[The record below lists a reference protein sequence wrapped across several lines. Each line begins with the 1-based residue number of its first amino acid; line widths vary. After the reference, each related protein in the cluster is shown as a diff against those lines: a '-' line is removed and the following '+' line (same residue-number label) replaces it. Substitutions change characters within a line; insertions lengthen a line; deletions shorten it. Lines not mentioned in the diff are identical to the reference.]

1 MILYFNALYTYIR
14 ITIMVIKSGFENTQ
28 EIPLKCPILL
38 LDGGLG
44 TTLEAPP
51 YNTKFSQSTPLWS
64 SHLLVSSPE
73 ILEDLQRDF
82 VRNGADIL
90 LTATYQAS
98 FEGFAATPRVSP
110 LASSLTGGKGTNHEL
125 STERM
130 TLIGYGKDEA
140 KGFMRNAVLIAQSAF
155 SLHSYE
161 RDKKGLIALS
171 LGAYGAT
178 MRPSQ
183 EYTGDY
189 PPTLM
194 ADASGLSN
202 WHAERL
208 AVFTESQQTWDAV
221 DFVAFETIP
230 LLEEV
235 YAIRRSMAKVVS
247 GEKRRKW
254 W

>member
-1 MILYFNALYTYIR
+1 MPPR
-14 ITIMVIKSGFENTQ
+14 
-28 EIPLKCPILL
+28 CPILL

-64 SHLLVSSPE
+64 SHLLISSPE
-73 ILEDLQRDF
+73 KLDEVQRDF

-98 FEGFAATPRVSP
+98 LEGFAATPR
-110 LASSLTGGKGTNHEL
+110 ASLPADKSTHGKEPGQDATQDRAK
-125 STERM
+125 SV
-130 TLIGYGKDEA
+130 GYDRDEA
-140 KGFMRNAVLIAQSAF
+140 KVLMRSAVSIAQSAF
-155 SLHSYE
+155 SSGSAE
-161 RDKKGLIALS
+161 RGKHGLIALS

-189 PPTLM
+189 PPNLLT
-194 ADASGLSN
+194 DHSGLSD

-208 AVFTESQQTWDAV
+208 AVFAGSHETWDAV
-221 DFVAFETIP
+221 NFVAFETIP
-230 LLEEV
+230 LLEEI
-235 YAIRRSMAKVVS
+235 YAVRRAMTKVVIE
-247 GEKRRKW
+247 EKRKKW

>member
-1 MILYFNALYTYIR
+1 MA
-14 ITIMVIKSGFENTQ
+14 IKSCFENSQ
-28 EIPLKCPILL
+28 EIPLECPILL

-51 YNTKFSQSTPLWS
+51 YNIQFSQSTPLWS

-73 ILEDLQRDF
+73 TLEDVQRDF
-82 VRNGADIL
+82 VRNGVDIL

-98 FEGFAATPRVSP
+98 FEGFAVTPRVSP
-110 LASSLTGGKGTNHEL
+110 SAISLTGGKGLNHDVSKEWM
-125 STERM
+125 SP
-130 TLIGYGKDEA
+130 IGYDKDEA
-140 KGFMRNAVLIAQSAF
+140 KGFMRSAIPIAKSAF
-155 SLHSYE
+155 SLHSKG

-194 ADASGLSN
+194 ADTLGLSD

-208 AVFTESQQTWDAV
+208 TVFTESQQTWDAI
-221 DFVAFETIP
+221 DLVAFETVP
-230 LLEEV
+230 LLNEI
-235 YAIRRSMAKVVS
+235 YAIRRSMAKVVK
-247 GEKRRKW
+247 GEERRKW